1 MKFLKIALAT
11 TAMAGFASTAA
22 AQDSNAYINIGVDAV
37 EFDAYTLS
45 GKLGYKFTEN
55 FAIEGQAGF
64 GIADQSVGNLD
75 VGIDNSFGAFAVAS
89 LPAGDNFELFA
100 RVGYHFTTFG
110 VSGGNI
116 NADLSSDGFAAGAG
130 GQYFFTQNDGIRA
143 EYTYMDINT
152 TTAGNLGGGNVFSVS
167 YVRNF

>member
-1 MKFLKIALAT
+1 MKFLKIILAT

-22 AQDSNAYINIGVDAV
+22 AQDSNAYINIGVDAF

-64 GIADQSVGNLD
+64 GIADQSVGALD

-89 LPAGDNFELFA
+89 LPAGENFEIFA
-100 RVGYHFTTFG
+100 RAGYHFTTFG

-116 NADLSSDGFAAGAG
+116 NTDLSSDGFAVGAG
-130 GQYFFTQNDGIRA
+130 GQYFFTKQDGIRA
-143 EYTYMDINT
+143 EYTYMDVNT
-152 TTAGNLGGGNVFSVS
+152 NAGNLGGGNVFSVS